1 MEVFVGVRVDV
12 NVSVGVFVNVGVE
25 VRVLVDVSVGVV
37 VGVGGFGVLVW
48 LKVIVGW
55 GVFPIVTTGPSGG
68 DAVRPKYK
76 ESIAKSLPKAGPA
89 TLVILI
95 KTLPSLGANH

>member
-1 MEVFVGVRVDV
+1 MVTIGPA
-12 NVSVGVFVNVGVE
+12 
-25 VRVLVDVSVGVV
+25 
-37 VGVGGFGVLVW
+37 GG
-48 LKVIVGW
+48 
-55 GVFPIVTTGPSGG
+55 T
-68 DAVRPKYK
+68 AVKPKYK